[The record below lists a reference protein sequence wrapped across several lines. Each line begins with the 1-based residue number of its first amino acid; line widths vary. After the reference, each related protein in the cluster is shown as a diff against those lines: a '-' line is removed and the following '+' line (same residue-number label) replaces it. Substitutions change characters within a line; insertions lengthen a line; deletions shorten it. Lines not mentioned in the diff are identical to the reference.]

1 MEIRNINI
9 NEKGPRAVKEYTRI
23 STENRVW
30 QKKDEPVGKS
40 VREAVRE
47 LNRGYFIDKRV

>member
-23 STENRVW
+23 STENRVL